1 MILFYT
7 WSLAPLVTGIGLAVR
22 AKIFIWFLALLSLL
36 LPSLPANAQFPGFP
50 RTELPLWNTSALKL
64 VKFTPQPQVPVESRK
79 KAATKGKIVIVG
91 HTVGQTPITASIF
104 GSGKKHV
111 IVLGGI
117 HGDEPSS
124 AWVANAYA
132 ASLLRQRIRANIT
145 LVIISRVN
153 ADGLSIG
160 TRSNRAG
167 VDLNRNFPAK
177 TWRAESRTARYY
189 PGKKPVSEPETLALV
204 QLIEEWHPAL
214 IISIHAPLNCINWD
228 GPAEGVARAM
238 AQASASPLCE
248 DIGYATPGS
257 LGSYSGKDLNIPT
270 VTLELADPLG
280 SQEIRK
286 QGLLA
291 LGAAVKFVSR
301 SSAPVAR

>member
-1 MILFYT
+1 MTLFYT
-7 WSLAPLVTGIGLAVR
+7 WSVGPLVSGMGLAVR
-22 AKIFIWFLALLSLL
+22 AKSFIRFLALLSLL
-36 LPSLPANAQFPGFP
+36 LLSLPAHAQFPG
-50 RTELPLWNTSALKL
+50 A
-64 VKFTPQPQVPVESRK
+64 RK
-79 KAATKGKIVIVG
+79 KSATKGKTIIVG

-124 AWVANAYA
+124 AWLANAYA
-132 ASLLRQRIRANIT
+132 ASLLRQRIPANIT

-160 TRSNRAG
+160 TRANGVG

-177 TWRAESRTARYY
+177 TWRAEARGARYF
-189 PGKKPVSEPETLALV
+189 PGKKPLSEPETLALV
-204 QLIEEWHPAL
+204 ELIEEWHPAL

-238 AQASASPLCE
+238 AEASAYALCE

-257 LGSYSGKDLNIPT
+257 LGSYAGKDRNLPT

-280 SQEIRK
+280 SQEIKK
-286 QGLLA
+286 QGLLG
-291 LGAAVKFVSR
+291 LRAAVSFVSR
-301 SSAPVAR
+301 SPEPAAR